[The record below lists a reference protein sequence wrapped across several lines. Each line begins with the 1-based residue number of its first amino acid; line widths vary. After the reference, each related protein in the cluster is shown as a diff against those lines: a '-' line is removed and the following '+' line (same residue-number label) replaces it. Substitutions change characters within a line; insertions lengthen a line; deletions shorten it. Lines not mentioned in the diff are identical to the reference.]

1 MGPLDLESPQ
11 KNTHDHTRNV
21 HIRSYPICHENA
33 PPIYPRAHITT
44 LQPIAIAEKIA
55 MQFMAIASLHYN

>member
-1 MGPLDLESPQ
+1 MGQIWNLLKKMLMTIPGTSILGHILYAM
-11 KNTHDHTRNV
+11 KTHPPYT
-21 HIRSYPICHENA
+21 YPK
-33 PPIYPRAHITT
+33 AHITT